1 MAQTLRTR
9 TALAAAVV
17 CALASCAVL
26 LRGARPGFT
35 PVSLVVLD
43 HVPPLHP
50 RSGIVNHRMPPAL
63 DSQSCIKAGAT
74 CTIRVA
80 GGYLKLT
87 DIAFP
92 DGESKPGS
100 ATADGVVKGKHVH
113 GVVKLRGNQLPLGH
127 FVPAREDAEPYIAAR
142 QQADEQAAGAAT
154 GSPLDDGA
162 AGLPGNA
169 SAIQRF
175 SAKYGGTIL
184 KRSRADLRRG
194 GGLDSQYTK
203 AMRTIVGNL
212 RRQHEKVDVAED
224 QIADAVEHVITS
236 HAVRLLFPPDVRSL
250 GQAQAEQ
257 SGCRRRG
264 SPSPN
269 VAQARV
275 CGMAVMCSS
284 SIANLALKVAD
295 QRAMENDGNTFL
307 EPKAQQLA
315 LSQMHSMAPGAARA
329 KTKQETTGQL
339 SVKAATAEALRVGGA
354 GASACGV

>member
-35 PVSLVVLD
+35 PVSLVVID

-212 RRQHEKVDVAED
+212 RRQHEKVGA
-224 QIADAVEHVITS
+224 H
-236 HAVRLLFPPDVRSL
+236 
-250 GQAQAEQ
+250 
-257 SGCRRRG
+257 
-264 SPSPN
+264 SPSAAFWCPTSS
-269 VAQARV
+269 AMPWPA
-275 CGMAVMCSS
+275 S
-284 SIANLALKVAD
+284 SIRRSSAARSKVAPSAVAWTSTI
-295 QRAMENDGNTFL
+295 RPLPVM
-307 EPKAQQLA
+307 
-315 LSQMHSMAPGAARA
+315 
-329 KTKQETTGQL
+329 TKL
-339 SVKAATAEALRVGGA
+339 
-354 GASACGV
+354 ASACALESSA